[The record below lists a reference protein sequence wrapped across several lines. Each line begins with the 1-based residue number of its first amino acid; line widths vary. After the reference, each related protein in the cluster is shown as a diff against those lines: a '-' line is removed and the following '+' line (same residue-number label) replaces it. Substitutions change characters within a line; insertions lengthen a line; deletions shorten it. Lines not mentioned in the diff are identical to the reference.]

1 MSNHKTGA
9 AKYRAATVIS
19 CLVLLVMAVMVIGA
33 PLFTA
38 KDPTTV
44 ELTKTLQPPGP
55 GSPLGTDEMGR
66 DIWTRLLYGGRV
78 SLLVGIAS
86 VVVSTVL
93 GITYGAVS
101 GYAGGWIDRVLM
113 RIIDALLC
121 LPSMLIML
129 VIQAMTRPS
138 LLNVVLVIGFTTWMQ
153 MSRLVRTEV
162 LSLKEREFILA
173 AKAAGSPAWKT
184 ILRHLVPHCSPTII
198 VLATVGVGHAILS
211 ETSLSF
217 LGLGI
222 PPHQPSWGNMLIGG
236 QNQILAGA
244 WWIPVF
250 PGAMIICTVLAITFA
265 SDGLEHILSP
275 RNDAMKAGVK
285 KWPKALEK
293 AA

>member
-1 MSNHKTGA
+1 MSKYKTV
-9 AKYRAATVIS
+9 TVIS
-19 CLVLLVMAVMVIGA
+19 FMVLMVMAIMVIGA

-38 KDPTTV
+38 KDPTAV
-44 ELTKTLQPPGP
+44 ELTKTLKPPGQ
-55 GSPLGTDEMGR
+55 GNWLGTDEMGR

-78 SLLVGIAS
+78 SLLVGVAS
-86 VVVSTVL
+86 VAVSTVL
-93 GITYGAVS
+93 GVTYGAVS
-101 GYAGGWIDRVLM
+101 GYVGEWIDRVLM

-129 VIQAMTRPS
+129 VIQSMTKPS
-138 LLNVVLVIGFTTWMQ
+138 LTNVVLVIGFTTWMQ

-162 LSLKEREFILA
+162 LSLKEREFVLA
-173 AKAAGSPAWKT
+173 AKAAGTPVWKI

-198 VLATVGVGHAILS
+198 VMATVGVGHAILS
-211 ETSLSF
+211 EASLSF

-265 SDGLEHILSP
+265 SDGLQHMLLPMNVKE
-275 RNDAMKAGVK
+275 GVN
-285 KWPKALEK
+285 KWPKMLKK

>member
-1 MSNHKTGA
+1 MSKYKTV
-9 AKYRAATVIS
+9 TVIS
-19 CLVLLVMAVMVIGA
+19 FIVLTVMAVMVIGA

-38 KDPTTV
+38 KDPTGV
-44 ELTKTLQPPGP
+44 ELTKTLRQPGQ
-55 GSPLGTDEMGR
+55 GNLLGTDEMGR

-78 SLLVGIAS
+78 SLSVGVAS
-86 VVVSTVL
+86 VAVSTVL
-93 GITYGAVS
+93 GVAYGAIS
-101 GYAGGWIDRVLM
+101 GYAGGWVDRVLM

-129 VIQAMTRPS
+129 VIQSMTRPS
-138 LLNVVLVIGFTTWMQ
+138 LTNVVLVIGFTTWMQ

-162 LSLKEREFILA
+162 LSLKEREFVLA
-173 AKAAGSPAWKT
+173 ALAAGTPVWKI

-198 VLATVGVGHAILS
+198 VMATVGVGHAILS

-222 PPHQPSWGNMLIGG
+222 PPHQPSLGNMLIGG

-250 PGAMIICTVLAITFA
+250 PGAMIISTVLAITFA
-265 SDGLEHILSP
+265 SDGLQHILML
-275 RNDAMKAGVK
+275 RNAGIEEGVK
-285 KWPKALEK
+285 KWLKISKE

>member
-1 MSNHKTGA
+1 M
-9 AKYRAATVIS
+9 
-19 CLVLLVMAVMVIGA
+19 VLMVMAIMVIGA

-38 KDPTTV
+38 KDPTAV
-44 ELTKTLQPPGP
+44 ELTKTLKPPGQ
-55 GSPLGTDEMGR
+55 GNWLGTDEMGR

-78 SLLVGIAS
+78 SLLVGVAS
-86 VVVSTVL
+86 VAVSTVL
-93 GITYGAVS
+93 GVTYGAVS
-101 GYAGGWIDRVLM
+101 GYVGGWIDRVLM

-129 VIQAMTRPS
+129 VIQSMTKPS
-138 LLNVVLVIGFTTWMQ
+138 LTNVVLVIGFTTWMQ

-162 LSLKEREFILA
+162 LSLKEREFVLA
-173 AKAAGSPAWKT
+173 AKAAGTPVWKI

-198 VLATVGVGHAILS
+198 VMATVGVGHAILS
-211 ETSLSF
+211 EASLSF

-265 SDGLEHILSP
+265 SDGLQHMLLPMNVKE
-275 RNDAMKAGVK
+275 GVN
-285 KWPKALEK
+285 KWPKMLKK

>member
-1 MSNHKTGA
+1 MSKYKTV
-9 AKYRAATVIS
+9 TVIS
-19 CLVLLVMAVMVIGA
+19 FMVLMVMAIMVIGA

-38 KDPTTV
+38 KDPTAV
-44 ELTKTLQPPGP
+44 ELTKTLKPPGQ
-55 GSPLGTDEMGR
+55 GNWLGTDEMGR

-78 SLLVGIAS
+78 SLLVGVAS
-86 VVVSTVL
+86 VAVSTVL
-93 GITYGAVS
+93 GVTYGAVS
-101 GYAGGWIDRVLM
+101 GYVGGWIDRVLM

-129 VIQAMTRPS
+129 VIQSMTKPS
-138 LLNVVLVIGFTTWMQ
+138 LTNVVLVIGFTTWMQ

-162 LSLKEREFILA
+162 LSLKEREFVLA
-173 AKAAGSPAWKT
+173 AKAAGTPVWKI

-198 VLATVGVGHAILS
+198 VMATVGVGHAILS
-211 ETSLSF
+211 EASLSF

-265 SDGLEHILSP
+265 SDGLQHMLLPMNVKE
-275 RNDAMKAGVK
+275 GVN
-285 KWPKALEK
+285 KWPKMLKK

>member
-1 MSNHKTGA
+1 MSKYKTV
-9 AKYRAATVIS
+9 TVIS
-19 CLVLLVMAVMVIGA
+19 FIVLIVMAVIVIGA
-33 PLFTA
+33 PVFTV
-38 KDPTTV
+38 KDPTAV
-44 ELTKTLQPPGP
+44 ELTKTLKPPGQVNW
-55 GSPLGTDEMGR
+55 LGTDEMGR

-78 SLLVGIAS
+78 SLLVGVAS
-86 VVVSTVL
+86 VVVSTIL
-93 GITYGAVS
+93 GVTYGAVS
-101 GYAGGWIDRVLM
+101 GYAGGWIDRILM

-129 VIQAMTRPS
+129 VIQSMTRPS
-138 LLNVVLVIGFTTWMQ
+138 LANVVLVIGFTTWMQ

-162 LSLKEREFILA
+162 MSLKEREFVLA
-173 AKAAGSPAWKT
+173 AKAAGTPAWKI

-198 VLATVGVGHAILS
+198 VMATVGVGHAILS

-265 SDGLEHILSP
+265 SDGLQQIL
-275 RNDAMKAGVK
+275 MKRSAGLKEGVK
-285 KWPKALEK
+285 KWSKTLKE